1 MSTYIHPFISARLL
15 CSIYLCIYLSIDLYL
30 SICLSIYYLSIYI
43 FIFHL
48 FSTDNY
54 ICVFITV
61 QTPTVE
67 VTNTTVSS
75 GEDAILTCI
84 VATVNNNSEDLTS
97 NIIWSPNTG
106 TAGATLKT
114 NNIFISIYTISNVD
128 DGGIYTCKATLSHTS
143 EYVLRSDSE
152 SGDGSVS
159 VTG

>member
-1 MSTYIHPFISARLL
+1 MYLYLYS
-15 CSIYLCIYLSIDLYL
+15 SIYSTLLLSSVYLHI
-30 SICLSIYYLSIYI
+30 LSIYI
-43 FIFHL
+43 LILDL

-75 GEDAILTCI
+75 GEDATLTCI
-84 VATVNNNSEDLTS
+84 VATVNNNLEHITS

-106 TAGATLKT
+106 TTGATLRT
-114 NNIFISIYTISNVD
+114 NNIFISMYTISNVD
-128 DGGIYTCKATLSHTS
+128 DDGTYTCNATLSHTS